1 MASGDFMNTLLLSA
15 GELLDAAEPV
25 VLWTTVGILAAL
37 ILFNVIM
44 YFLKKDIFAK
54 IAKNSLFAFVIYA
67 LVVGIFMLSLKIAKY
82 YGADGKYNG
91 EPVATYVFIPI
102 LVTLA
107 LVLVAAI
114 AAFVIAKK
122 SPSAL
127 KKFGSIAGTI
137 CGLAVIVTLVLM
149 AIFFKN
155 NIKGDGYYDGYGK
168 LNGAALYI
176 SAAILVVGSLVVA
189 FIIDRKGNFVFDTRA
204 LAFAGITVSLSFAL
218 SYVKLWEMP
227 QGGSVTLFSML
238 PIMLFSYVYGAKK
251 GILIGFI
258 YGMLQAVQDPYIIHP
273 AQFLLD
279 YPVAFALTGFAGALK
294 DVKVLDKIPQLKFAL
309 SALIGGTLRFVAHVL
324 SGVFAFGAY
333 ALDAGQSNFF
343 AYSTAYNSFVF
354 VDLALVIVAGV
365 IVFSSKAFVKETKRF
380 AGVTETEMTGEN
392 AEASEK

>member
-1 MASGDFMNTLLLSA
+1 MNTLLLSA

>member
-1 MASGDFMNTLLLSA
+1 MNTLLLSA
-15 GELLDAAEPV
+15 GKLLDAAEPV
-25 VLWTTVGILAAL
+25 VLWTTVGIFAAL
-37 ILFNVIM
+37 VFFNVII
-44 YFLKKDIFAK
+44 YFAKKDISSR
-54 IAKNSLFAFVIYA
+54 IAKYSLFTFVIYA

-82 YGADGKYNG
+82 YGAGGKYNG
-91 EPVATYVFIPI
+91 EPVAAYVFIPI

-107 LVLVAAI
+107 LVLIAAI
-114 AAFVIAKK
+114 TGFVIAKK

-127 KKFGSIAGTI
+127 KKFGSIAGI
-137 CGLAVIVTLVLM
+137 VCGLAVIITLVLI
-149 AIFFKN
+149 AVFFKN
-155 NIKGDGYYDGYGK
+155 NIKGDEHYGK

-189 FIIDRKGNFVFDTRA
+189 FIIDRKGNFVFDTHA

-251 GILIGFI
+251 GMLIGFI

-279 YPVAFALTGFAGALK
+279 YPVAYALTGFAGALK

-309 SALIGGTLRFVAHVL
+309 SALTGGTLRFVAHVL
-324 SGVFAFGAY
+324 SGVFAFGAN
-333 ALDAGQSNFF
+333 ALEKGQSNFL
-343 AYSTAYNSFVF
+343 AYSAAYNSFVF
-354 VDLALVIVAGV
+354 VDLALVIVAGI

-380 AGVTETEMTGEN
+380 AGITETEMTAEN
-392 AEASEK
+392 AGTSEK

>member
-1 MASGDFMNTLLLSA
+1 MNTLLLSA

-54 IAKNSLFAFVIYA
+54 IAKISLFALVIYA
-67 LVVGIFMLSLKIAKY
+67 LVVGIFMLSLNIAKY
-82 YGADGKYNG
+82 YGADGEYNG
-91 EPVATYVFIPI
+91 KPVATYVFIPI

-127 KKFGSIAGTI
+127 KKFGSIAGI
-137 CGLAVIVTLVLM
+137 VCGLAVIITLVLI

-155 NIKGDGYYDGYGK
+155 NIKGDGYYDGPGK

-251 GILIGFI
+251 GMLIGFI

-309 SALIGGTLRFVAHVL
+309 SALIGGALRFVAHVL

-333 ALDAGQSNFF
+333 ALEKGQSNFF
-343 AYSTAYNSFVF
+343 AYSAAYNSFVF
-354 VDLALVIVAGV
+354 VDLALVIVAGI

-380 AGVTETEMTGEN
+380 AGITETEMTAEN
-392 AEASEK
+392 AGTSEK

>member
-1 MASGDFMNTLLLSA
+1 MNTLLLSA
-15 GELLDAAEPV
+15 GKLLDAAEPV

-37 ILFNVIM
+37 IFFNAIM
-44 YFLKKDIFAK
+44 YFAKKDIFAK
-54 IAKNSLFAFVIYA
+54 IAKYSLFTFVIYA
-67 LVVGIFMLSLKIAKY
+67 LIVGIFMLSLNIAKY
-82 YGADGKYNG
+82 YGAGGKYNG
-91 EPVATYVFIPI
+91 KPVATYVFIPI

-107 LVLVAAI
+107 LVLIAAI
-114 AAFVIAKK
+114 AGFVIAKK

-127 KKFGSIAGTI
+127 KKFGSIAGI
-137 CGLAVIVTLVLM
+137 VCGLAVIITLVLI
-149 AIFFKN
+149 AVFFKN

-176 SAAILVVGSLVVA
+176 SAAILVVGSLVAA
-189 FIIDRKGNFVFDTRA
+189 FIIDRKGNFAFDTRA

-309 SALIGGTLRFVAHVL
+309 SALIGGSLRFVAHVL

-333 ALDAGQSNFF
+333 ALDKGQSNFF
-343 AYSTAYNSFVF
+343 AYSAAYNSFVF

-365 IVFSSKAFVKETKRF
+365 MVFSSKAFVKETKRF
-380 AGVTETEMTGEN
+380 AGMTETEMTAEN
-392 AEASEK
+392 AETSGK

>member
-1 MASGDFMNTLLLSA
+1 MNTLLLSA

-37 ILFNVIM
+37 VFFNVII
-44 YFLKKDIFAK
+44 YFAKKDISLR
-54 IAKNSLFAFVIYA
+54 IAKYSLFTFVIYA

-91 EPVATYVFIPI
+91 EPVAAYVFIPI

-107 LVLVAAI
+107 LVLIAAI
-114 AAFVIAKK
+114 AGFVIAKK

-127 KKFGSIAGTI
+127 KKFGSIAGI
-137 CGLAVIVTLVLM
+137 VCGLAVIITLVLI
-149 AIFFKN
+149 AVFFKN

-251 GILIGFI
+251 GMLIGFI

-309 SALIGGTLRFVAHVL
+309 SALIGGMLRFVAHVL

-333 ALDAGQSNFF
+333 ALDAGQSNFL
-343 AYSTAYNSFVF
+343 AYSAAYNSFVF
-354 VDLALVIVAGV
+354 VDLALVIVAGI

-380 AGVTETEMTGEN
+380 AGITETEMTAEN
-392 AEASEK
+392 AETSEK